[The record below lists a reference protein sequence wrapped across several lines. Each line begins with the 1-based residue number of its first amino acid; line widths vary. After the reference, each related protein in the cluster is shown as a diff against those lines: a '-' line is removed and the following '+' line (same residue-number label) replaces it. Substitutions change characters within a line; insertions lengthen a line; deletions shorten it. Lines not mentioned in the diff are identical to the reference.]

1 MYTVIRHSIYVFWQ
15 RMLLLLCLSLMFVW
29 CLPLASL
36 YAQQEASNGRIVSR
50 FFQKHSTW
58 YEKIPLNPKLHPNSA
73 AIIANIEKYS
83 HALGA
88 VYTQFS
94 FPIFYARSDTANVTV
109 ELPGS
114 SVAKTAIRH
123 LRWNV
128 VPIPEEAR
136 PSGFG
141 NAKYRDGHLVVI
153 SHDRKYAWDFYQAQR
168 VSATEWK
175 AALVRR
181 WDLTADGINAPY
193 DALAMPKLCPIPHLH
208 GLITPEEI
216 KRGYINHALAVSVNN
231 QKTSYWGQ
239 YPCEAYIGGAN
250 TNPNPP
256 QGGMRFQLDPSV
268 NIDAL
273 GLSPTAKII
282 AKALQEYGMV
292 SVMNAGP
299 TDFDLFFEDLDF
311 RPDKVSWPVIFRGG
325 ELAKIP
331 KDKLRVVAAPRPPFA
346 GFEAEYAPVRVRA
359 KQRVPIYWTPF
370 DVSSPRSTLSAGA
383 SGTVRSEPV
392 TLNGSTWWF
401 IDYDDANP
409 ESHTHGWT
417 KSDLLEMLSVPS
429 LPPPLPP
436 SPTGLRQVQ

>member
-1 MYTVIRHSIYVFWQ
+1 MY
-15 RMLLLLCLSLMFVW
+15 VW
-29 CLPLASL
+29 CFPLAAL
-36 YAQQEASNGRIVSR
+36 YAQQVVPNGRTVSR

-58 YEKIPLNPKLHPNSA
+58 YEKISANPKLHPNSA
-73 AIIANIEKYS
+73 AIIENINTYS
-83 HALGA
+83 HSLGA

-94 FPIFYARSDTANVTV
+94 FPIFYTMLDTANITV
-109 ELPGS
+109 EVHGTKP
-114 SVAKTAIRH
+114 AIRH
-123 LRWNV
+123 LGWNV

-141 NAKYRDGHLVVI
+141 SSKYRDGHMVVI

-175 AALVRR
+175 ATLVRR
-181 WDLTADGINAPY
+181 WDLTTDGINSPY
-193 DALAMPKLCPIPHLH
+193 DGLAMPKLCPIPHLH
-208 GLITPEEI
+208 GLITYEEI
-216 KRGYINHALAVSVNN
+216 KRGYIDHALAVSVNN
-231 QKTSYWGQ
+231 QKTNYWGR
-239 YPCEAYIGGAN
+239 YPCEAYIGGGN

-273 GLSPTAKII
+273 GLSPNAKII

-292 SVMNAGP
+292 SVMNPGP

-311 RPDKVSWPVIFRGG
+311 RPDKVSWRDIFTRG

-331 KDKLRVVAAPRPPFA
+331 KDKLRVVEAPRPPFA
-346 GFEAEYAPVRVRA
+346 GFEAEYMPVRVRA
-359 KQRVPIYWTPF
+359 TQRVPIYWTPF
-370 DVSSPRSTLSAGA
+370 DLSSPRNTLSAGA

-392 TLNGSTWWF
+392 TLDGVTWWF

-409 ESHTHGWT
+409 ESHTYGWT
-417 KSDLLEMLSVPS
+417 KSDLLEMLAIPS
-429 LPPPLPP
+429 LPPARPP
-436 SPTGLRQVQ
+436 PPTGLRQIQ